1 MLAEWSVAGKRTP
14 MRRFPAL
21 LLLSSLALVVACRP
35 QPQGAVK
42 AIVIGGEPKIR
53 DPALGPLAPEDAVL
67 LQNVAQG
74 LVRFDGSGNIVGGL
88 AERWNVSD
96 DGLSYIFRLA
106 SMSWP
111 DGKKITAPQI
121 AKLLKR
127 QLAARSRNP
136 IKDSLGAVQDVVAM
150 TDRVIEIQLVAPR
163 PNLLSLL
170 AQPELA
176 VLRDRFGTG
185 PFTVAPSDVA
195 GRELRLTRQILASDD
210 EEATQREEVL
220 FAGASAT
227 EAVRTFADDKVDLV
241 LGGTFADLP
250 LAQRAKLPRNAL
262 RFDPASGLFG
272 LIPTHTRRRH
282 RRRRRPP
289 HARPGDSTAP
299 IISARWGYRASRPA
313 RRFSNLASMECPTP
327 VAPAWFGAPFGDRLP
342 ALRAQ
347 SDRLFGKNKPDHPRH
362 CSRWPRRRPSVP
374 GTGSRLGRDWP
385 DRRTRSQRVGRG
397 FRPDRRGRAFLF
409 PCLVCPPFP
418 LRHRPGLRCA
428 ADELTDAARQTPI
441 PAQRYALIA
450 QAAARIDDAQLF
462 IPITAPIRW
471 SLVSSRIQG
480 FAGNRYARHTL
491 TDLEQQPGTD

>member
-1 MLAEWSVAGKRTP
+1 MLAEWSVAGKRTS

-185 PFTVAPSDVA
+185 PFTVAPSNVA

-220 FAGASAT
+220 IAGASAT

-272 LIPTHTRRRH
+272 LIPTHTGGGIDDADVRH
-282 RRRRRPP
+282 MLAQALDRANYIGAVGVPGLT
-289 HARPGDSTAP
+289 ARATLLEPGLDGMS
-299 IISARWGYRASRPA
+299 
-313 RRFSNLASMECPTP
+313 TP
-327 VAPAWFGAPFGDRLP
+327 VAPAWFGAPLGDRLP

-347 SDRLFGKNKPDHPRH
+347 SDRLFGKNKPIIRVT
-362 CSRWPRRRPSVP
+362 VP
-374 GTGSRLGRDWP
+374 DGPGADLLFQELVRDWGAIGLTVERAANASAADFALVDEVAP
-385 DRRTRSQRVGRG
+385 SSSPAWFVRR
-397 FRPDRRGRAFLF
+397 FRCGAVP
-409 PCLVCPPFP
+409 VCDAQ
-418 LRHRPGLRCA
+418 L
-428 ADELTDAARQTPI
+428 DELTDAARQTPI

-471 SLVSSRIQG
+471 SLVSSRIRG